1 MSKNLLKLDMPL
13 AVGLGDDFLTSPA
26 SMFLAAVFAAGQD
39 FDTAAWGPLQF
50 LQVGLMLLFLYALHT
65 VKR

>member
-1 MSKNLLKLDMPL
+1 MSKNFLNFEIPL

-39 FDTAAWGPLQF
+39 FDTAACGPLQF
-50 LQVGLMLLFLYALHT
+50 LHVGLMVLFLYALHI
-65 VKR
+65 VNR